1 MFSSTVKLCSKT
13 ETYVIV
19 AYLKIRFLLWV
30 AQVKITSLSY
40 TIVHEGTEKLTER
53 SLLKRD

>member
-1 MFSSTVKLCSKT
+1 MFSSTVKLSPKT

-19 AYLKIRFLLWV
+19 ACLKIRFLLWV
-30 AQVKITSLSY
+30 AQVKITRLNY
-40 TIVHEGTEKLTER
+40 TKVHEGTEKLTER